1 MATSWSFHGL
11 SGPSQDS
18 QESPSILC
26 NTAVWCQ
33 GRKDKEKCNHQYQ
46 LIISIIIILW
56 TNEIIQ
62 KHSAIDSLGMFW
74 YSFIQ
79 VGLIST
85 RLKDACLTRC
95 ECYGPLDLHS
105 MCLQFQGKQLSK
117 QHKLSIPEHK
127 TPDGWWLVRGNI
139 PKILLIIIPG
149 LGIHFFHQK
158 KTIIAWMYQLNY
170 PIFCL
175 SNPMGE
181 AL

>member
-1 MATSWSFHGL
+1 MPRKKRQGEMQS
-11 SGPSQDS
+11 
-18 QESPSILC
+18 SISI
-26 NTAVWCQ
+26 
-33 GRKDKEKCNHQYQ
+33 DHQYHHH
-46 LIISIIIILW
+46 IM
-56 TNEIIQ
+56 NEWNNQ